1 MKMNQPVLCGRNRSL
16 VIDVFYKQFQQS
28 HALRQACTDIK
39 SLFQRFDVGVA
50 SCCCRCY
57 YLIKNSSAM
66 QLSDGCYLLAAV
78 YVLFVLSEDEIVSLV
93 DELSKL
99 KQLALHLFSWM
110 EDDSH
115 LDFFVSCYHKIRI
128 VTRNHI
134 NPKLRILSR
143 SRCKIFPLPSVRSNI

>member
-39 SLFQRFDVGVA
+39 SLFQRFDGGVA
-50 SCCCRCY
+50 SCCCRFY

-93 DELSKL
+93 DELPKL
-99 KQLALHLFSWM
+99 KQLAFHLFSLM

-115 LDFFVSCYHKIRI
+115 LDFFMSCYRRIRK
-128 VTRNHI
+128 VTKSQITR
-134 NPKLRILSR
+134 KLRILSQ
-143 SRCKIFPLPSVRSNI
+143 SRYKIFS